1 MAREARITLA
11 VRWRDIDALGH
22 VNQSVYHELLEEG
35 RGALF
40 APLIEAS
47 GGFDFV
53 LARIELD
60 YRSEVRHSDGTVD
73 VVTRVER
80 LGRTSVTVE
89 NQILLGDGRVAAEG
103 RGVLVAW
110 DAEARRSRALT
121 DAEREILSEGA
132 P

>member
-1 MAREARITLA
+1 MARSVTIRMPI
-11 VRWRDIDALGH
+11 RWRDIDALGH

-40 APLIEAS
+40 GPLIDAA

-60 YRSEVRHSDGTVD
+60 YRREVRHSDGAVD
-73 VVTRVER
+73 VVSRVDDV
-80 LGRTSVTVE
+80 GRTSVTVTNE
-89 NQILLGDGRVAAEG
+89 IRLGDGTLAAEG
-103 RGVLVAW
+103 RSVLVAW
-110 DAEARRSRALT
+110 DREARRSRPVT
-121 DAEREILSEGA
+121 DWEREQLGHK